1 MRLDRIFALVL
12 IVLCL
17 VATLGNWLGDSTSS
31 TRSSDK
37 DAVNPQANVALLEIY
52 GVISDEPTGTSLIA
66 SNNSNSNALIK
77 AIRKVREDD
86 MKAILLHINSPGGTA
101 AASQAVYE
109 ELMRTREET
118 DIKIVASL
126 GDIAASGGYY
136 VASAADH
143 IMANPATLTG
153 SIGVI
158 VSTQNISALLDKIG
172 VKIGNI
178 KSGRYKDILSPYD
191 DLSEGERGIVEEI
204 VAQTYQQFLDAI
216 VASREITLEEL
227 KPLAD
232 GRIFTGEQ
240 AKQVNLVDS
249 LGNSYDALQ
258 KVAELAEI
266 TGEPKVR
273 NYTSPDWRDSLGIFL
288 SSSWQQVPNIANQLI
303 RQNIQQLTRVE
314 IDYL

>member
-1 MRLDRIFALVL
+1 
-12 IVLCL
+12 
-17 VATLGNWLGDSTSS
+17 
-31 TRSSDK
+31 
-37 DAVNPQANVALLEIY
+37 
-52 GVISDEPTGTSLIA
+52 
-66 SNNSNSNALIK
+66 
-77 AIRKVREDD
+77 
-86 MKAILLHINSPGGTA
+86 
-101 AASQAVYE
+101 
-109 ELMRTREET
+109 MRTREET

-136 VASAADH
+136 VASAADR

-172 VKIGNI
+172 VRVGNI

-191 DLSEGERGIVEEI
+191 DLSEGERNIVEEI

-249 LGNSYDALQ
+249 LGNYYDALQ
-258 KVAELAEI
+258 QVAELAEI

-288 SSSWQQVPNIANQLI
+288 SSSWQQIPNIGTQLI
-303 RQNIQQLTRVE
+303 RQCIEQLTRVE

>member
-1 MRLDRIFALVL
+1 MRLDRIFALIL

-17 VATLGNWLGDSTSS
+17 VATLGNWLGESTPSTKSS
-31 TRSSDK
+31 EK
-37 DAVNPQANVALLEIY
+37 IGVNTQANIALLEIY
-52 GVISDEPTGTSLIA
+52 GIISDEPTNTSLIA
-66 SNNSNSNALIK
+66 SNTSNSNALIK

-101 AASQAVYE
+101 AASQAVYQ

-136 VASAADH
+136 VASAADR

-172 VKIGNI
+172 VRVGNI

-191 DLSEGERGIVEEI
+191 DLSEGERNIVEEI

-249 LGNSYDALQ
+249 LGNYYDALQ
-258 KVAELAEI
+258 QVAELAEI

-288 SSSWQQVPNIANQLI
+288 SSSWQQIPNIGTQLI
-303 RQNIQQLTRVE
+303 RQCIEQLTRVE